1 MESSKETLNNEK
13 SILKKMQTIYASDRT
28 KKIIEMLKNTV
39 DNNNE
44 FEVSINRSE
53 GINLAQYIDIVNYMN
68 NSAIND
74 NNKSNL
80 LIETT
85 LDISYAYSSS
95 NTNNYRITIVGEE
108 RINKIMSNLL
118 IRKNHSIF
126 SILTNNIINQS
137 ADEAKNMYLMHKIK
151 NRENIVDLNE
161 FDIRFRL
168 SQENSVDKSII
179 NDLLNLQE
187 QERNKIIFRFKERLS
202 YTIKIND
209 DYDIRIDLTD
219 IRQNMV
225 YVKLAQSQSSYELE
239 LEIIRKGK
247 NKNKSDIDA
256 EYIYG
261 KLLYEIYCISQ
272 VLQKSTKII
281 TTSLKL
287 EVLSTMN
294 QLLYN
299 NSKYEAK
306 DLPGMSV
313 TSLENQHVASDLTNN
328 YCVTAKADGER
339 YFMLI
344 TNGKIF
350 LISNTLDIK
359 EIDGSSYNKLETFD
373 NTILDGEYI
382 FLKEQN
388 KFMFLIFDILFYKG
402 KDLRDE
408 IKLEN
413 RIEKIND
420 VIKETF
426 NIKTLSNK
434 NVGSSD
440 YEKILA
446 HYKKQIVNLFD
457 EMNSK
462 LSKSQFVIASQIY
475 FIPSGLYQSELYS
488 YSEMVWNLYTMDKTI
503 NCPYNLDGLIYTPLN
518 QKYTRN
524 IKDLKYP
531 LYKWKP
537 ASLNTIDFFVKFEKN
552 PETQQVLNVYDNSFE
567 KSDASFDD
575 NTLDEDNTRLEDMTQ
590 YKSLNKVYRI
600 CNLHVGSMKTG
611 SEQPVLFDKE
621 NNLYL
626 AYLHLQDGEVRDI
639 EGNIIQDNTVV
650 EFAYSN
656 NPMNEHP
663 YNWKP
668 LRTRFDKT
676 ESVIKYQRKYGNN
689 EYIASKIW
697 RSILSPFEFSDIKML
712 ADEKTFDSY
721 MKNVIM
727 PRVTK
732 DIIMSERAEKK
743 YYEVNSKLTNH
754 MRSFHNFIKTN
765 LVSTYCSPKYIK
777 EGEYKKLDLLDIGVG
792 IGGDLM
798 KYYHARIGRLTC
810 FDPSYE
816 NIFSSVDGTMSR
828 LTTHKR
834 KFPDFPKT
842 TVFIGDGGALFDLES
857 QIKVIPTMSD
867 INKQTIKQVFGDK
880 HETYDIFSCQFMIH
894 YLFASDETLN
904 NFCSNVKK
912 HLKKNGFLIATTT
925 DGDIVHKS
933 FQNEK
938 ITHYYTDGSNKKI
951 LFEYKK
957 LYTGDNLNK
966 TGLAID
972 FFNASFMAEGTYQT
986 EYLVTPEFIINTLE
1000 EKCEMILI
1008 DTDTFENQFHKQKE
1022 FLETGAKFESNLKTR
1037 DQFNKIYQ
1045 FYNMDLDDNASSYE
1059 LMKLNRYYVFQKK

>member
-1 MESSKETLNNEK
+1 
-13 SILKKMQTIYASDRT
+13 
-28 KKIIEMLKNTV
+28 
-39 DNNNE
+39 
-44 FEVSINRSE
+44 
-53 GINLAQYIDIVNYMN
+53 
-68 NSAIND
+68 
-74 NNKSNL
+74 
-80 LIETT
+80 
-85 LDISYAYSSS
+85 
-95 NTNNYRITIVGEE
+95 
-108 RINKIMSNLL
+108 
-118 IRKNHSIF
+118 
-126 SILTNNIINQS
+126 
-137 ADEAKNMYLMHKIK
+137 
-151 NRENIVDLNE
+151 
-161 FDIRFRL
+161 
-168 SQENSVDKSII
+168 
-179 NDLLNLQE
+179 
-187 QERNKIIFRFKERLS
+187 
-202 YTIKIND
+202 
-209 DYDIRIDLTD
+209 
-219 IRQNMV
+219 
-225 YVKLAQSQSSYELE
+225 
-239 LEIIRKGK
+239 
-247 NKNKSDIDA
+247 
-256 EYIYG
+256 
-261 KLLYEIYCISQ
+261 
-272 VLQKSTKII
+272 
-281 TTSLKL
+281 
-287 EVLSTMN
+287 
-294 QLLYN
+294 
-299 NSKYEAK
+299 
-306 DLPGMSV
+306 
-313 TSLENQHVASDLTNN
+313 
-328 YCVTAKADGER
+328 
-339 YFMLI
+339 
-344 TNGKIF
+344 
-350 LISNTLDIK
+350 
-359 EIDGSSYNKLETFD
+359 
-373 NTILDGEYI
+373 
-382 FLKEQN
+382 
-388 KFMFLIFDILFYKG
+388 
-402 KDLRDE
+402 
-408 IKLEN
+408 
-413 RIEKIND
+413 
-420 VIKETF
+420 
-426 NIKTLSNK
+426 
-434 NVGSSD
+434 
-440 YEKILA
+440 
-446 HYKKQIVNLFD
+446 
-457 EMNSK
+457 
-462 LSKSQFVIASQIY
+462 
-475 FIPSGLYQSELYS
+475 
-488 YSEMVWNLYTMDKTI
+488 
-503 NCPYNLDGLIYTPLN
+503 
-518 QKYTRN
+518 
-524 IKDLKYP
+524 
-531 LYKWKP
+531 
-537 ASLNTIDFFVKFEKN
+537 
-552 PETQQVLNVYDNSFE
+552 
-567 KSDASFDD
+567 
-575 NTLDEDNTRLEDMTQ
+575 
-590 YKSLNKVYRI
+590 
-600 CNLHVGSMKTG
+600 
-611 SEQPVLFDKE
+611 
-621 NNLYL
+621 
-626 AYLHLQDGEVRDI
+626 
-639 EGNIIQDNTVV
+639 
-650 EFAYSN
+650 
-656 NPMNEHP
+656 
-663 YNWKP
+663 
-668 LRTRFDKT
+668 
-676 ESVIKYQRKYGNN
+676 
-689 EYIASKIW
+689 
-697 RSILSPFEFSDIKML
+697 ML

-880 HETYDIFSCQFMIH
+880 YETYDIFSCQFMIH